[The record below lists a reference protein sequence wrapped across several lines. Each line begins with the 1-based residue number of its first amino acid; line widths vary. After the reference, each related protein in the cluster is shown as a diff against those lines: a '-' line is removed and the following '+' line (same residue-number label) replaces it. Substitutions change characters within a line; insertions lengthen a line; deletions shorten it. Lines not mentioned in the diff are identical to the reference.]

1 MPQSRKWLLT
11 FNNPADHGYQ
21 QDAIVEQL
29 ETFASVLYW
38 CMCDEIGSEGTYHTH
53 LYIAFKTPRMHTV
66 IENAFPGAHRDIVR
80 GASQQNRD
88 YILKDGEKYNK
99 QPDGSYD
106 YTDSGGKQHTG
117 TNYTD
122 TFREW
127 GEMPRERQGKGKDVE
142 QIYNM
147 LKDGATNN
155 EIVEAVPSA
164 MLSLEKVNQTR
175 SMLRDADFAHKW
187 RELEVTYIFG
197 GTGMGKT
204 RSVMDRYGYDNCY
217 RVTDYKHPFDTYDGQ
232 DVIIF
237 EEFRG
242 NLRHGDMLNYLDGYP
257 LLLPCRYF
265 NRQACYTKVF
275 IITNVEPE
283 GQYIGVDLA
292 SREAFFRRIH
302 TVHAFDYDGV
312 KVYGSVQA
320 YQLRSVSRAYD
331 MEDYETQL
339 EFET

>member
-11 FNNPADHGYQ
+11 FNNPADHGNSQ
-21 QDAIVEQL
+21 NTIIERLDK
-29 ETFASVLYW
+29 FSSVLYW

-53 LYIAFKTPRMHTV
+53 LYIAFKTPRMHSV
-66 IENAFPGAHRDIVR
+66 IENAFPGVHRDIVR
-80 GASQQNRD
+80 GVSRQNRD

-99 QPDGSYD
+99 QSDGSYNYVD
-106 YTDSGGKQHTG
+106 TSGKRHQG

-127 GEMPRERQGKGKDVE
+127 GEMPQEQQGKGKDVE
-142 QIYNM
+142 RIYSL
-147 LKDGATNN
+147 LKDGASNH

-175 SMLRDADFAHKW
+175 SMLRDSDYASKW
-187 RELEVTYIFG
+187 RELDVTYIFG
-197 GTGMGKT
+197 GTGTGKT
-204 RSVMDRYGYDNCY
+204 RSVVDKYGYENCY

-232 DVIIF
+232 SVIVF

-275 IITNVEPE
+275 IITNIPPD
-283 GQYIGVDLA
+283 GQYNTLGI
-292 SREAFFRRIH
+292 S
-302 TVHAFDYDGV
+302 TVP
-312 KVYGSVQA
+312 
-320 YQLRSVSRAYD
+320 
-331 MEDYETQL
+331 TQL
-339 EFET
+339 

>member
-11 FNNPADHGYQ
+11 INNPADHGYSQ
-21 QDAIVEQL
+21 AAIIERL
-29 ETFASVLYW
+29 ENFASILYW

-53 LYIAFKTPRMHTV
+53 LYIAFKTPRMHLV

-106 YTDSGGKQHTG
+106 YTD
-117 TNYTD
+117 

-127 GEMPRERQGKGKDVE
+127 GELPRERQGKGKDVE
-142 QIYNM
+142 RIYNM

-175 SMLRDADFAHKW
+175 SMLRDSDYAHKW
-187 RELEVTYIFG
+187 RELEVTYVFG
-197 GTGMGKT
+197 STGVGKT

-275 IITNVEPE
+275 IITNVEPD
-283 GQYIGVDLA
+283 GQYIGVDMA

-302 TVHAFDYDGV
+302 TVHEFDYDGV
-312 KVYGSVQA
+312 KIYGSVNA
-320 YQLRSVSRAYD
+320 YRLRSVS
-331 MEDYETQL
+331 L
-339 EFET
+339 EFDLDEFEEQMGIET